1 MFISHG
7 IVSVAVVIIATTA
20 LSMPQMTIGFTITSS
35 PCRRHGVLLPFKS
48 KLALRMVNDDDSSS
62 SSDAPFFSMLDFS
75 SSGNKK
81 DQESSAI
88 TNKDSNVSAS
98 ASANE
103 MTDIEKEVLAA
114 AQAKLDVK
122 RVKKALLGRANTV
135 VFNDETDDELAS
147 SVAEPIA
154 PPPSQNSIAL
164 AAASFLGLLSFL
176 TLQIPLLSLVVF
188 LATGY
193 IASRDPMND
202 EELVEGD
209 ISGPVTRIVGRAAL
223 KSIEKSKPTVQ
234 RVVRAVVSED
244 EFDKLQMKYLE
255 LEKENQEIK
264 REVEVR
270 EAVEAQAKKFSM
282 TELKDI
288 AKKNDVKAGGTKV
301 QLMTR
306 LVEGGFLNLLGD

>member
-7 IVSVAVVIIATTA
+7 IVSVTMVIIVTIA
-20 LSMPQMTIGFTITSS
+20 LSMPQMTSGFTITSS
-35 PCRRHGVLLPFKS
+35 PCRRYGVLLPSKS
-48 KLALRMVNDDDSSS
+48 KMALKMVNDDNSSS
-62 SSDAPFFSMLDFS
+62 SSDAPFFSMPDFS
-75 SSGNKK
+75 SSGKK
-81 DQESSAI
+81 GVQEDSGI
-88 TNKDSNVSAS
+88 TKTNKDNDAS

-114 AQAKLDVK
+114 TQAKLDVK
-122 RVKKALLGRANTV
+122 RVKKALLGRASTV
-135 VFNDETDDELAS
+135 VINDETDDELALS
-147 SVAEPIA
+147 AAETIA

-176 TLQIPLLSLVVF
+176 TLQIPLLSLGVF

-244 EFDKLQMKYLE
+244 EFDKLQLKYLE

-264 REVEVR
+264 REVELR

-282 TELKDI
+282 TDLKDI
-288 AKKNDVKAGGTKV
+288 AKKNDVKAGGTKA

-306 LVEGGFLNLLGD
+306 LVEGGFLNLLD